1 MHQSLAH
8 VSNRL
13 VSRDVKMRSLLLS
26 EANINKN
33 WASRHKLYKEIT
45 SDRKPG
51 VGFPGAPGGPD
62 PGAGVGPGDCTS
74 QNPGAGGFLLSKPRG
89 FRGVF

>member
-1 MHQSLAH
+1 MKISYFTLA
-8 VSNRL
+8 V
-13 VSRDVKMRSLLLS
+13 
-26 EANINKN
+26 
-33 WASRHKLYKEIT
+33 LY

-74 QNPGAGGFLLSKPRG
+74 QKPGAGGFLLSKPRG
-89 FRGVF
+89 FRGFFKRFLSEKWEIRGKIFTFSTKKLLENSNLT